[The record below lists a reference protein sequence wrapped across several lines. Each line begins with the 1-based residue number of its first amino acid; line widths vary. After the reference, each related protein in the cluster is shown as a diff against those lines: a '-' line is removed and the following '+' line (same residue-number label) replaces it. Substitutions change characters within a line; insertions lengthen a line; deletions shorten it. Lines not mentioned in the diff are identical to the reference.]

1 MLKAILQSQMLIT
14 PGFNTQKD
22 DFIYLFN
29 GRCSKSF
36 YMIRKKLYLLY
47 YYNCRIMVMESRRH
61 TTIMRESFV
70 WLHTPVSFIKLNREK
85 EGL

>member
-1 MLKAILQSQMLIT
+1 
-14 PGFNTQKD
+14 
-22 DFIYLFN
+22 
-29 GRCSKSF
+29 
-36 YMIRKKLYLLY
+36 
-47 YYNCRIMVMESRRH
+47 MVMESRRH